1 MITQTEYKQIQQ
13 FVKILEDVVNT
24 TALSMD
30 HLKGLVDRIDYT
42 VDTPTDTSAPSKED
56 AVNA

>member
-1 MITQTEYKQIQQ
+1 MITQTEYKQIKQ

-24 TALSMD
+24 TAASMD

-42 VDTPTDTSAPSKED
+42 GDIPTDTSAPSKED